1 MSEVFIIGSGFSRAI
16 NEAMP
21 TMRELSEH
29 VLPALRGRDSR
40 LADRLERMSP
50 NVELWMSYLSQS
62 QPWLRVE
69 QNQYNL
75 SVAAVIRGLIHSHI
89 DGLVRA
95 TDVVPEWLR
104 QLVAKWH
111 ENHTTVITLNYDTL
125 IERVAGGIEIPEP
138 DGVMRELTAWDLYP
152 RYLVD
157 AATRGA
163 STWGDAPAMTF
174 KLLKLHGSTNW
185 YYSGQADFYGENIL
199 YARTSALV
207 ASPAA
212 EAMEERHLAAVADKE
227 ALIIPPVTEKGTYFK
242 NETVGR
248 LWWEAA
254 NALRAAPRVVV
265 IGYSLPQSDLGMRA
279 FLGTVVRKRGCEI
292 FVVDKD
298 SSVPERYGELL
309 QSSKIN
315 GTFVCQDEPAR
326 KLAAAYCAGDV

>member
-1 MSEVFIIGSGFSRAI
+1 MSEVFIVGAGFSRAA

-29 VLPALRGRDSR
+29 VLPPLRGRDSR
-40 LADRLERMSP
+40 LADRLGRMGP

-75 SVAAVIRGLIHSHI
+75 SVAAVIRKLIHSHI

-95 TDVVPEWLR
+95 TDTVPEWLG

-111 ENHTTVITLNYDTL
+111 EKHTTVITLNYDTL
-125 IERVAGGIEIPEP
+125 IERVAGGIRVPEP
-138 DGVMRELTAWDLYP
+138 DGEMRELTAWDLYP

-163 STWGDAPAMTF
+163 SNWGAAPVGTLR
-174 KLLKLHGSTNW
+174 LLKLHGSTNW
-185 YYSGQADFYGENIL
+185 YYSGQPDFHGENIL
-199 YARTSALV
+199 YARTSALA
-207 ASPAA
+207 ASEDAA
-212 EAMEERHLAAVADKE
+212 VVEARHLAAVADKE
-227 ALIIPPVTEKGTYFK
+227 ALIIPPVTEKATYFR

-254 NALRAAPRVVV
+254 QALRAATRVVV

-279 FLGTVVRKRGCEI
+279 FLGTVVRKSGCEI

-298 SSVPERYGELL
+298 ASVPERYRDLL
-309 QSSKIN
+309 RSSEIK
-315 GTFVCQDEPAR
+315 GVFVCRDEPVR
-326 KLAAAYCAGDV
+326 KLAAAYCEGEI